1 MQLTQNHINQ
11 ILQNLNLGQI
21 EKGLQLAKNLLNTN
35 KDNLQLNKLVAYI
48 YSVKE
53 QNHLSIDILRKIKK
67 KFPQDFDVSNNLGY
81 NYLNEEKVSLAL
93 ENINDAIKIN
103 PHDPT
108 PYKNLAEIYLLLRNF
123 DKAESAINLCLEKI
137 AKQVNSSLHLSNI
150 VRLKVQIFLAKNE
163 RVSAIDFLKI
173 NLNQNFD
180 PELLFEL
187 VNVDRDTIT
196 NDILNKAKSLIKD
209 NIYSSHLDRLNKLSP
224 LLFFLAKYY
233 EKNDQSLS
241 EEYYNQANTEV
252 KNIQR
257 LKVIVFQKRFK
268 SIMNSYNSIKD
279 LEGSSPQRGT
289 GNLFIVGMPRSGTSL
304 LESVVTANSQVFP
317 GGELKAMN
325 RLYDIFEESPNTN
338 LIEKIDDMGREYSD
352 ITSEIKGAHDYIVDK
367 MPLNATLIGFI
378 LKALPNAKIIL
389 ILRNP
394 WDIAIS
400 LYKQRYVQNITFAAS
415 FFNIGVYMANFE
427 AIVNFWLNHPSI
439 KNKIYKLKYEDLV
452 NNFDLEQKS
461 IYQFCEIISPY
472 QQKVRESHFVRTA
485 SMNQVQGKIHK
496 ESIKKNAFENGHKEF
511 LDAYYSQ
518 AEYWKS
524 LGPSITYN
532 FFGYFGQKG

>member
-48 YSVKE
+48 YSMKE

-103 PHDPT
+103 PNDPT

-304 LESVVTANSQVFP
+304 LESVVTANTQVFP

>member
-11 ILQNLNLGQI
+11 ILQILNLGQI
-21 EKGLQLAKNLLNTN
+21 EKGLQLANNLLKTN
-35 KDNLQLNKLVAYI
+35 KDSLQLNKLVAYI
-48 YSVKE
+48 YSMKG
-53 QNHLSIDILRKIKK
+53 QDRLSIDILSNIKK

-103 PHDPT
+103 PNDPA

-137 AKQVNSSLHLSNI
+137 EKQVNSSLKLSAI
-150 VRLKVQIFLAKNE
+150 VPLKGQILLAKNE
-163 RVSAIDFLKI
+163 KVSGIDFLKI

-180 PELLFEL
+180 PEILLEL
-187 VNVDRDTIT
+187 VSVDRDTIT
-196 NDILNKAKSLIKD
+196 NDILTKVKSLIKD

-233 EKNDQSLS
+233 EKSDQSLS

-279 LEGSSPQRGT
+279 VEGSRPQSGS

-325 RLYDIFEESPNTN
+325 RLYDIFEEHPNTN

-352 ITSEIKGAHDYIVDK
+352 ITSEIRGGYDYIVDK

-400 LYKQRYVQNITFAAS
+400 LYKQLYVQNITFAAS

-461 IYQFCEIISPY
+461 IYQFCEIGSPY
-472 QQKVRESHFVRTA
+472 QQAVRESHFVRTA

-496 ESIKKNAFENGHKEF
+496 DSIKKNAFENGHKEF

-524 LGPSITYN
+524 SGPSFINN
-532 FFGYFGQKG
+532 FFGYFDQKV

>member
-196 NDILNKAKSLIKD
+196 NDILNKAKSLIKN

-304 LESVVTANSQVFP
+304 LESVVTANTQVFP

>member
-48 YSVKE
+48 YSMKE

-103 PHDPT
+103 PNDPT

>member
-11 ILQNLNLGQI
+11 ILQILNSGQI

-48 YSVKE
+48 YTMKE

-103 PHDPT
+103 PNDST

-150 VRLKVQIFLAKNE
+150 VRLKVQILLAKNE

-180 PELLFEL
+180 PEILLEL

-196 NDILNKAKSLIKD
+196 NDILNKAKNLIKD

-233 EKNDQSLS
+233 EKSDQSLS

-257 LKVIVFQKRFK
+257 LKVIIFQKRFK
-268 SIMNSYNSIKD
+268 SIMKSYNSIKD

-352 ITSEIKGAHDYIVDK
+352 ITSEIRGGYDYIVDK

-452 NNFDLEQKS
+452 SNFDLEQKS
-461 IYQFCEIISPY
+461 IYQFCEISSPY
-472 QQKVRESHFVRTA
+472 QQAVRESHFVRTA

-524 LGPSITYN
+524 SGSSITYN

>member
-48 YSVKE
+48 YSMKE

>member
-48 YSVKE
+48 YSMKE

-196 NDILNKAKSLIKD
+196 NDILNKAKSLIKN

-279 LEGSSPQRGT
+279 VERSSPQRGT

-304 LESVVTANSQVFP
+304 LESVVTANTQVFP

>member
-48 YSVKE
+48 YSMKE

-103 PHDPT
+103 PNDPT

-196 NDILNKAKSLIKD
+196 NDILNKAKSLIKN

-279 LEGSSPQRGT
+279 VERSSPQRGT

-304 LESVVTANSQVFP
+304 LESVVTANTQVFP

>member
-196 NDILNKAKSLIKD
+196 NDILNKAKSLIKN

-304 LESVVTANSQVFP
+304 LESVVTANTQVFP

-461 IYQFCEIISPY
+461 IYQFCEISSPY

>member
-48 YSVKE
+48 YSMKE

-196 NDILNKAKSLIKD
+196 NDILNKAKSLIKN

-304 LESVVTANSQVFP
+304 LESVVTANTQVFP

>member
-48 YSVKE
+48 YSMKE

-279 LEGSSPQRGT
+279 LERSSPQRGT

>member
-48 YSVKE
+48 YSMKE

-461 IYQFCEIISPY
+461 IYQFCEISSPY

>member
-48 YSVKE
+48 YSMKE

-427 AIVNFWLNHPSI
+427 AIVNFWFNHPSI